1 MTRLLCNLRWRDVD
15 SEVGMIRKG
24 KRLPNEKRPR
34 TRVPMT
40 DGVREVLARFHDQ
53 RESEGYV
60 LRGAKGGK
68 PNKNSLSRRFK
79 HYARLA
85 KLPECPLSQTHLIR
99 TTKPADAEF
108 GRLRAVFTVFGVS
121 SSGGIRTRDNAINS
135 RTLYH

>member
-1 MTRLLCNLRWRDVD
+1 
-15 SEVGMIRKG
+15 
-24 KRLPNEKRPR
+24 
-34 TRVPMT
+34 MT
-40 DGVREVLARFHDQ
+40 DGAREVLARFHDQ

-68 PNKNSLSRRFK
+68 LNRNSLSRRFE

-85 KLPECPLSQTHLIR
+85 KLPERISFHKTHLIR

-108 GRLRAVFTVFGVS
+108 GRLRAVFAVFGVG

>member
-1 MTRLLCNLRWRDVD
+1 
-15 SEVGMIRKG
+15 
-24 KRLPNEKRPR
+24 
-34 TRVPMT
+34 MT
-40 DGVREVLARFHDQ
+40 DGAREVLARFHDQ

-68 PNKNSLSRRFK
+68 LNRNSLSRRFE

-85 KLPECPLSQTHLIR
+85 KLPERQLSQTHLIR

-108 GRLRAVFTVFGVS
+108 GRLRAVFAVFGVG